1 VKHAAAHGAAANH
14 AKVDLSHM
22 NKKFAA
28 KPGRG
33 QFNFELPK
41 RGRWMVINV
50 LVAGAVALQSTISI
64 AAAMR

>member
-1 VKHAAAHGAAANH
+1 
-14 AKVDLSHM
+14 M